1 LAEAAPAPAAR
12 TKVLFLMGSGH
23 SGSTIL
29 GVTLGNCEGFFYAG
43 ELDNWLVRKGASLLG
58 GTERTRFWTEVREG
72 VEGAEDLFGVD
83 SQRYLER
90 SSAILRPGKGELRA
104 RLRRRWAPVTES
116 LYRSIAR
123 TAGASEIVDS
133 AHFPLRAREL
143 KRLPGV
149 DVYLVFLVRDP
160 HEVVH
165 SFVKRVNRHAGAE
178 RRWRTL
184 LTNGDMS
191 LTYLLATL
199 VFLGHPRKRRA
210 LLRHEDFLA
219 EPEGILRAIFELVG
233 SPAATPDLTRLE
245 TGFPMQGNR
254 LIKSEMVSFRGRPG
268 PAPHRSRLT
277 AVIQRPWQLVFSLLR
292 PRMRPLL
299 ASQSGERGAVRQS
312 SSS

>member
-1 LAEAAPAPAAR
+1 MAETAPAR
-12 TKVLFLMGSGH
+12 SKVLFLMGSGH

-29 GVTLGNCEGFFYAG
+29 GVTLGNCDGFFYAG

-72 VEGAEDLFGVD
+72 VDGAEELFGVD

-104 RLRRRWAPVTES
+104 RLRARWGPVTES

-143 KRLPGV
+143 RRLEGV

-184 LTNGDMS
+184 VTNADMS
-191 LTYLLATL
+191 LTYLLSTL

-219 EPEGILRAIFELVG
+219 DPEGILRAIFELVG
-233 SPAATPDLTRLE
+233 SPAGTPDLSRLE

-254 LIKSEMVSFRGRPG
+254 LIKSEMVSFRGKAG
-268 PAPHRSRLT
+268 PSPHRSRLT
-277 AVIQRPWQLVFSLLR
+277 SVIQRPWQIVFSLLR
-292 PRMRPLL
+292 PRMTAL
-299 ASQSGERGAVRQS
+299 APKPGTARDAVPQS